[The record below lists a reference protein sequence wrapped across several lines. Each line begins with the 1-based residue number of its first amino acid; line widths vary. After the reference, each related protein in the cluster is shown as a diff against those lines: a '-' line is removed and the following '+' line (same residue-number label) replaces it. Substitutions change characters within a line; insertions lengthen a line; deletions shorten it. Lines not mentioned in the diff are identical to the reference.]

1 MKHILR
7 VIALLLAVLTL
18 MTACTTPTTPPEV
31 TTDSTETTDSSTTES
46 TTDPEEAPPRETY
59 EDLSHNVPEIKGADG
74 KSSTVVA
81 EGERVA
87 PDVTLVFNGESGVFA
102 VSSALAVELHDSNSC
117 EECGY
122 VEGKEGY
129 FLSTHGQTNGQ
140 AGITVTLASPIPIST
155 VTGMTV
161 TYRSSKELST
171 SVFRI
176 LSSDSATTATFH
188 NECPTLAGA
197 SQEFRTV
204 DVNMTN
210 IGKLDDGDGNLSAFQ
225 LMFRNKENASVE
237 IKEVTVCVNPEKLLV
252 IDELEGNYFS
262 RGDVTAAIA
271 ATIAERFTTAKVG
284 AEITVTVDQYRQ
296 NNTKMDGSIRYD
308 ATAKLN
314 DGSSI
319 TTQSKVTIPH
329 VSGVWLD
336 ATDGRFGA
344 SHDNLGQ
351 WQETFDPSGMVLLTG
366 NTMDAKEGIITS
378 EYALI
383 PESGSYDDATVIWR
397 KPHILKQDGGRILTL
412 FVNGWL
418 DYAGD
423 LTEGQRY
430 RLLVR
435 GVTDN
440 DNYIL
445 HLDIPF
451 TYSPLDASVTDKL
464 ISAMNTVASPDLI
477 CSADTPD
484 KDAYIAHLL
493 TELLDDPTLEVRA
506 ELLGEGVNSVTVK
519 VSVLSKAAVTAQ
531 RLPVYTVDG
540 ETLNSVFAFTGEAL
554 TGDALTVPF
563 DKYEGSILLQTPY
576 DGDTNV
582 ILASSDV
589 VEQWNASIAFME
601 SGKYKVKHGEFCLP
615 VPAELTWTD
624 TKGGDKTYT
633 VTLSKNR
640 DLSQPIVLSASE
652 CRVSVSNLEMGRQYY
667 WQVSDGE
674 STSQLFT
681 FTTAYYPRF
690 FGLEGISNFRDL
702 GGYKTTDGKRV
713 KQNMVFRSAYLN
725 DGSTAAKDFIVNEL
739 GLKCELDL
747 RGSGAACLGS
757 TVKRRVIG
765 MQWYTHI
772 YNEKNYE
779 TTRQTIAAFADPNN
793 YPMNF
798 HCAVGRDRTGTTAF
812 LILGLLGV
820 DEETV
825 VHEFY
830 TSFLSE
836 TGTDDIDEPDE
847 FKSHN
852 ANINSLIS
860 GLAAYSSASLPL
872 QERVEAYL
880 LRIGVTEEEMNA
892 IRDILLED

>member
-1 MKHILR
+1 MKLFLR
-7 VIALLLAVLTL
+7 VSALLLAVLTL
-18 MTACTTPTTPPEV
+18 LTACTKPPVSTPEDTTP
-31 TTDSTETTDSSTTES
+31 STESATTEPV
-46 TTDPEEAPPRETY
+46 TEGAEAPKREVY

-74 KSSTVVA
+74 KSSTAVA

-102 VSSALAVELHDSNSC
+102 VSSAQAEELHDSNSC

-129 FLSTHGQTNGQ
+129 FLSTHAQTNGQ

-188 NECPTLAGA
+188 NDCPSLAGA

-210 IGKLDDGDGNLSAFQ
+210 IGKLADGDGNLSAFQ

-237 IKEVTVCVNPEKLLV
+237 IKDITICVNPEKLLV

-314 DGSSI
+314 DGTAI
-319 TTQSKVTIPH
+319 TTQGKVTIPH

-336 ATDGRFGA
+336 TTKGSFGS

-397 KPHILKQDGGRILTL
+397 KPHILKQDGGTLHTL

-418 DYAGD
+418 DYANE

-435 GVTDN
+435 GVTAN

-445 HLDIPF
+445 HLDVPF

-477 CSADTPD
+477 CPADT
-484 KDAYIAHLL
+484 
-493 TELLDDPTLEVRA
+493 
-506 ELLGEGVNSVTVK
+506 
-519 VSVLSKAAVTAQ
+519 
-531 RLPVYTVDG
+531 
-540 ETLNSVFAFTGEAL
+540 
-554 TGDALTVPF
+554 
-563 DKYEGSILLQTPY
+563 
-576 DGDTNV
+576 
-582 ILASSDV
+582 
-589 VEQWNASIAFME
+589 
-601 SGKYKVKHGEFCLP
+601 
-615 VPAELTWTD
+615 
-624 TKGGDKTYT
+624 
-633 VTLSKNR
+633 
-640 DLSQPIVLSASE
+640 
-652 CRVSVSNLEMGRQYY
+652 
-667 WQVSDGE
+667 
-674 STSQLFT
+674 
-681 FTTAYYPRF
+681 
-690 FGLEGISNFRDL
+690 
-702 GGYKTTDGKRV
+702 
-713 KQNMVFRSAYLN
+713 
-725 DGSTAAKDFIVNEL
+725 
-739 GLKCELDL
+739 
-747 RGSGAACLGS
+747 
-757 TVKRRVIG
+757 
-765 MQWYTHI
+765 
-772 YNEKNYE
+772 
-779 TTRQTIAAFADPNN
+779 
-793 YPMNF
+793 
-798 HCAVGRDRTGTTAF
+798 
-812 LILGLLGV
+812 
-820 DEETV
+820 
-825 VHEFY
+825 
-830 TSFLSE
+830 
-836 TGTDDIDEPDE
+836 
-847 FKSHN
+847 
-852 ANINSLIS
+852 
-860 GLAAYSSASLPL
+860 
-872 QERVEAYL
+872 
-880 LRIGVTEEEMNA
+880 
-892 IRDILLED
+892 